1 MYQFWKG
8 ELTVGDLKARD
19 ITFLSCALFHIR
31 MDLFISVLYFRYYI
45 CFKWSLFVK
54 EEEKTSKIG
63 LFFEGLPSHR
73 WKMGR
78 KGKKNDSLQEF
89 IIQHFNALANM
100 ENYWYNDQ
108 HFLERKFKQRWST
121 IPPISTKRTI
131 TPHLKSL
138 NITK

>member
-1 MYQFWKG
+1 MKSPEIFIWCVILLCLMIWG
-8 ELTVGDLKARD
+8 EGL
-19 ITFLSCALFHIR
+19 LFVLLI
-31 MDLFISVLYFRYYI
+31 LVLYFRYYI

-89 IIQHFNALANM
+89 KIQHFNALAM
-100 ENYWYNDQ
+100 MCYFVMFNDLRWGVIVRFVDIGGIVD
-108 HFLERKFKQRWST
+108 HRCLNFLSRKCWS
-121 IPPISTKRTI
+121 
-131 TPHLKSL
+131 LYQ
-138 NITK
+138 